1 MVWEEP
7 AEHSAESSWMPR
19 DWEQEV
25 ALVAVLAA
33 VAYKGDMFAG
43 LAGLAGPAGIAER
56 AERDERAELVESAE
70 RSQSMV
76 GVWSSTAVV
85 QVQQHTVVLRCRYAG
100 LE

>member
-19 DWEQEV
+19 GWEQEV

-33 VAYKGDMFAG
+33 VAYKVDMLAG
-43 LAGLAGPAGIAER
+43 LAGLAGIAER
-56 AERDERAELVESAE
+56 AERAERAELVESAE

-85 QVQQHTVVLRCRYAG
+85 QVQQHTVVLRCWYAG

>member
-33 VAYKGDMFAG
+33 VAYKGDRFAG
-43 LAGLAGPAGIAER
+43 LAGIAER
-56 AERDERAELVESAE
+56 AERAELVESAE

>member
-85 QVQQHTVVLRCRYAG
+85 QVQQHTVVLRCWYAG